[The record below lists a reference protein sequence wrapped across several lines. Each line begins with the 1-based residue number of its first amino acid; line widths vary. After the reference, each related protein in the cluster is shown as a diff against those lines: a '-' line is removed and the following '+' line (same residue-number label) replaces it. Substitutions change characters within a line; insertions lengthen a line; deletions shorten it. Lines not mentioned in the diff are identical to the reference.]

1 MRGDGFGIYSFL
13 PYTSL
18 RSNLTWGIRNNSALF
33 DINYRE
39 AYLGRNIEWL
49 YTISV
54 SLYVTRMN
62 DQPSPGNLTLCL
74 LFYSGRHVDQYRLW
88 IVFVLLRHT
97 GEWRVE
103 SIWPSCEEWGP
114 LSIFTRHTLAGEREG
129 GIERVRPPA
138 WLGTGKSVIKISL
151 LVTGGD
157 WWWPDHVAS
166 CYCVQLSG
174 KLRNGRSQDIPDP
187 PLLCNRQ

>member
-1 MRGDGFGIYSFL
+1 MRGDGFGKYSPL
-13 PYTSL
+13 PYPSL
-18 RSNLTWGIRNNSALF
+18 HSNLTWGIRNNSTLF
-33 DINYRE
+33 DTNHRE

-62 DQPSPGNLTLCL
+62 DQPSPGNLTLFL
-74 LFYSGRHVDQYRLW
+74 LFYSCRHVDQYRLW

-114 LSIFTRHTLAGEREG
+114 LSIFTRHTLAGERERG
-129 GIERVRPPA
+129 RDWEGPSTSLA
-138 WLGTGKSVIKISL
+138 WHGEISDQDQP
-151 LVTGGD
+151 VGD
-157 WWWPDHVAS
+157 WWWLVVTRS
-166 CYCVQLSG
+166 CS
-174 KLRNGRSQDIPDP
+174 KL
-187 PLLCNRQ
+187 LLCSVVRQVEKWPQSRYSWPSSAV